1 MLGDI
6 TSFYDGRSCPVG
18 SSLTK
23 ESLSASEDW
32 MATSKR
38 KTANE
43 PVTTAAAEPSSD
55 DRDSEVAHR
64 AYDRYQRR
72 GCVDGHY
79 LDDWF
84 AAEREFESARNA
96 PPD

>member
-1 MLGDI
+1 
-6 TSFYDGRSCPVG
+6 
-18 SSLTK
+18 
-23 ESLSASEDW
+23 

-38 KTANE
+38 KAAKE
-43 PVTTAAAEPSSD
+43 PVANAAAEPSSD
-55 DRDSEVAHR
+55 GRDSEIARR

-72 GCVDGHY
+72 GCLDGHD

-84 AAEREFESARNA
+84 AAEREFESARNG

>member
-1 MLGDI
+1 
-6 TSFYDGRSCPVG
+6 
-18 SSLTK
+18 
-23 ESLSASEDW
+23 

-38 KTANE
+38 KTASE
-43 PVTTAAAEPSSD
+43 PDTNAASEPSSD
-55 DRDSEVAHR
+55 VRDSEIARR
-64 AYDRYQRR
+64 AYDRYQQR
-72 GCVDGHY
+72 GCIDGHH

>member
-1 MLGDI
+1 
-6 TSFYDGRSCPVG
+6 
-18 SSLTK
+18 
-23 ESLSASEDW
+23 

-38 KTANE
+38 KTAKE
-43 PVTTAAAEPSSD
+43 PVANAAAEPSSD
-55 DRDSEVAHR
+55 GRDSKIARR

-72 GCVDGHY
+72 GCVDGHD

-96 PPD
+96 LPD

>member
-1 MLGDI
+1 
-6 TSFYDGRSCPVG
+6 
-18 SSLTK
+18 
-23 ESLSASEDW
+23 

-38 KTANE
+38 KTASESATNA
-43 PVTTAAAEPSSD
+43 TSEPSSD
-55 DRDSEVAHR
+55 GRDSEIARLV
-64 AYDRYQRR
+64 YDLYQQR
-72 GCVDGHY
+72 GCIDGHH